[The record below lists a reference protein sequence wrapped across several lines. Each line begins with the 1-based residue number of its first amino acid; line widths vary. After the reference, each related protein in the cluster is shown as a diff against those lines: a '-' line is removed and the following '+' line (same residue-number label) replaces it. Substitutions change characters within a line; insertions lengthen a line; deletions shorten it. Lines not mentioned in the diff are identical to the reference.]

1 MNIYFMYDMIY
12 CVPKYE
18 GPQYDEGEQWTFD
31 IHGSI
36 TKFFERRKTPLKFEK
51 KKKFVKHESIKRR
64 VFSTK
69 FLFYMLK
76 YCRNF
81 ASKSSFKNV
90 DFFPCKVV

>member
-51 KKKFVKHESIKRR
+51 KK
-64 VFSTK
+64 
-69 FLFYMLK
+69 L
-76 YCRNF
+76 
-81 ASKSSFKNV
+81 
-90 DFFPCKVV
+90 